1 MVNQDD
7 EDKKGTDNSYLKN
20 DGCHDGAYAFHIDDS
35 TCTGGS
41 GGGLR
46 SSI

>member
-7 EDKKGTDNSYLKN
+7 EDKKDTDNSYLKN
-20 DGCHDGAYAFHIDDS
+20 DGCHDGAYAFRIDGFAH
-35 TCTGGS
+35 TGGS

-46 SSI
+46 GSI